1 MSNAF
6 LWRGQGFAPAAST
19 ITQNLVWPDSHM
31 QSIYIRSD
39 ESMTIPPWTFWPDC
53 PADADAFKVT
63 VEGQTV
69 VEKNAALEFQIGS
82 FYNFC
87 GDGGYVPAWTK
98 LTFQTGA
105 PVSLAG
111 TLRFYDYDLGGFPT
125 HRLDPVF
132 DLFDWPSESGTQQR
146 FSNIELPAGAWD
158 ISELYSTGVIE
169 LLAFYGGDGDFADF
183 LILSRNYGWKATS
196 AESSSLLA
204 AEQTSED
211 RLGDAALVALALAT
225 EQAGPSYELADHG
238 GGGNR
243 RLNEWVPAAVDQQNL
258 TDTVFADGD
267 GDL

>member
-39 ESMTIPPWTFWPDC
+39 ESLTIPPWTFWPDC
-53 PADADAFKVT
+53 PGDADAFKVT

-111 TLRFYDYDLGGFPT
+111 TLRIYDYDLGGFPT

-158 ISELYSTGVIE
+158 ISELYATGVIE
-169 LLAFYGGDGDFADF
+169 LLAFYGGDGDFDVDGELLVGFTLHTVDF
-183 LILSRNYGWKATS
+183 AH
-196 AESSSLLA
+196 
-204 AEQTSED
+204 D
-211 RLGDAALVALALAT
+211 DLGS
-225 EQAGPSYELADHG
+225 GY
-238 GGGNR
+238 
-243 RLNEWVPAAVDQQNL
+243 
-258 TDTVFADGD
+258 
-267 GDL
+267 